1 MLDINEKW
9 WLISIDDLLD
19 NQDIAVTG
27 KKSELTHLEL
37 SRLEL
42 TRLGLKH
49 GEAERRLTQFGPNI
63 INAVKKRHLLLQFIS
78 RFRNPLVILLLVASL
93 LSAFT
98 ADISSFA
105 IIISMVV
112 LSVMLDFM
120 QEYRAEKAAEALR
133 NSVAVKA
140 SVLRDGNI
148 TELEVARIVVGD
160 VVILSAGDL
169 IPADGRIIEAD
180 DFFVNQALLTGEPY
194 PVEKRVSVQANQN
207 VVNQN
212 QDDKELM
219 SSPNAVF
226 AGTHVVSGSARILVC
241 MTGAQTLLGSIS
253 GALSITPPAT
263 AFEHSIYRFG
273 MLILRLTF
281 FLVMF
286 VLLVNLLQH
295 RPWLESFMFA
305 LALAVGLTPELLPM
319 VITVTLSRGAMRM
332 SRQHVIVKRLA
343 AIHNL
348 GSMDMFCTDKTGT
361 LTEAKIRL
369 ERHLNCDGLDSE
381 KVLLWAYLNS
391 FFETGLKS
399 PLDEAILRHETLD
412 VSAWQKIDEVPFDF
426 ERRRVSVL
434 LEKIE
439 KQGNSDQP
447 HQHFLVVKG
456 ACEDVFR
463 QCNRYETSAG
473 ATQMLDT
480 TKLAELNLQASAL
493 AQQGFRVLGI
503 AWRQVEDDRIH
514 ADISDESELVFAGF
528 AAFLDPPKVSAGHAL
543 TQLQKSG
550 ITIKVVTGDNE
561 LVTQHVCAELG
572 LLVTGVLTGSEIALM
587 TDDALQARVDSVN
600 LFCRVTPA
608 LKSRVLMALKQRGH
622 IVGYLGDG
630 INDAPALHLA
640 DVSISVDSAV
650 DVAKDAADLILLEQD
665 LNVLHQGVMEGR
677 RTFGNIMKYVMMG
690 TSSNFGNMFSMAG
703 ASLFLPFLPMLPIQI
718 LLNNLLYDVSEI
730 TIPFDNVDD
739 EYLNKPRHWD
749 MSFIQNFMLVIGP
762 VSSIFDFLTFYV
774 MLSVLHAN
782 EALFRTGWFVESIIS
797 QVLVIFVIRT
807 RRSLFKSNPSIWLV
821 CTSLFIV
828 AIAAMLPYTTLGH
841 YFKLVPLPAMFF
853 SILLAMGLT
862 YLLMVELVKRWF
874 YQKYIQ

>member
-1 MLDINEKW
+1 MLELIEKW
-9 WLISIDDLLD
+9 WLVSIDDLNL
-19 NQDIAVTG
+19 NVLSNKNG
-27 KKSELTHLEL
+27 LSHSEAAA
-37 SRLEL
+37 RF
-42 TRLGLKH
+42 
-49 GEAERRLTQFGPNI
+49 AQFGPNI
-63 INAVKKRHLLLQFIS
+63 VSAVKKRHLLLQFIS

-98 ADISSFA
+98 ADFSSFV
-105 IIISMVV
+105 IIIAMVV
-112 LSVMLDFM
+112 LSVTLDFM

-133 NSVAVKA
+133 KSVAVRA
-140 SVLRDGNI
+140 TVLRDGQPK
-148 TELEVARIVVGD
+148 ELDVAHIVVGD

-194 PVEKRVSVQANQN
+194 PVEKQLNIIGADNP
-207 VVNQN
+207 
-212 QDDKELM
+212 ELM
-219 SSPNAVF
+219 NALGAVF
-226 AGTHVVSGSARILVC
+226 AGTHVVSGSARMLVC
-241 MTGAQTLLGSIS
+241 MTGAKTVLGNIS
-253 GALSITPPAT
+253 GSLSIAPPAT

-348 GSMDMFCTDKTGT
+348 GSMDVLCTDKTGT

-369 ERHLNCDGLDSE
+369 ERHLNCDGLESDR
-381 KVLLWAYLNS
+381 VLLWAYLNS

-399 PLDEAILRHETLD
+399 PLDEAILRHETLE
-412 VSAWQKIDEVPFDF
+412 VSAWHKIDEVPFDF

-434 LEKIE
+434 L
-439 KQGNSDQP
+439 KQVLADDEQA
-447 HQHFLVVKG
+447 HFLVVKG
-456 ACEDVFR
+456 ASEDVLR
-463 QCNRYETSAG
+463 LCNRYETSTG
-473 ATQMLDT
+473 ATQTLDI
-480 TKLAELNLQASAL
+480 TKLAELNQQAANL

-503 AWRQVEDDRIH
+503 AWRQVEVERTH
-514 ADISDESELVFAGF
+514 ADISDESSLVFAGF
-528 AAFLDPPKVSAGHAL
+528 AAFLDPPKVSASHAL
-543 TQLQKSG
+543 RQLQESG
-550 ITIKVVTGDNE
+550 IAIKVVTGDNE

-572 LLVTGVLTGSEIALM
+572 LVVTGVLTGSEIALM
-587 TDDALQARVDSVN
+587 TDDALQARVESVN

-608 LKSRVLMALKQRGH
+608 LKSRVLSALKQRGH

-650 DVAKDAADLILLEQD
+650 DVAKDAADLILLEHD
-665 LNVLHQGVMEGR
+665 LNVLHQGVIEGR

-730 TIPFDNVDD
+730 TIPFDNVDQ
-739 EYLNKPRHWD
+739 EYLNKPRQWD
-749 MSFIQNFMLVIGP
+749 MRFIRNFMLVVGP

-782 EALFRTGWFVESIIS
+782 QALFRTGWFVESIIS

-807 RRSLFKSNPSIWLV
+807 RRSVFKSNPSAWLV
-821 CTSLFIV
+821 VTSLFIV
-828 AIAAMLPYTTLGH
+828 CIAAMLPYTPLGN
-841 YFKLVPLPAMFF
+841 YFRFVPLPSEFF
-853 SILLAMGLT
+853 TILLAMGVT

-874 YQKYIQ
+874 YAKYL